1 MSLSFDQNLL
11 ERALSCPPLPGSVLE
26 LTRVAADPENG
37 ASDVAKVLNFD
48 QAMLT
53 KVLVEANSATQA
65 AASAVGTAQDAVM
78 RLGVVRVV
86 AIALSDAVSELL
98 ETPIPAYGLE
108 RGELEL
114 HSQLSS
120 LAAERLIPLTRG
132 QLRGELVTASLLHDI
147 GKLVV
152 GQILSETEL
161 RALRAARKVG
171 RQWHTA
177 EQEILG
183 VDHAEVGRIM
193 LDAWGFPEDIGL
205 AVHYHHSPSLGG
217 GPMAHGVAIADAV
230 AHGIGDR
237 AGFDTVVDC
246 TMALS
251 SASELRLA
259 PASIK
264 RLFDEVEQ
272 IWLERTGH
280 TPGSADCGI

>member
-1 MSLSFDQNLL
+1 MSLSFDRNLL
-11 ERALSCPPLPGSVLE
+11 EQALSWPPLPGSVME
-26 LTRVAADPENG
+26 LTRAAADPENG

-65 AASAVGTAQDAVM
+65 AAHAVGTAQDAVM
-78 RLGVVRVV
+78 RLGVLRVV
-86 AIALSDAVSELL
+86 SLALSDAVSELL
-98 ETPIPAYGLE
+98 ERPIPAYGLE
-108 RGELEL
+108 YCELSL
-114 HSQLSS
+114 HSQLASV
-120 LAAERLIPLTRG
+120 AAERLIPLTPG
-132 QLRGELVTASLLHDI
+132 LLRGELVTASLLHDI

-161 RALRAARKVG
+161 GALRAARNVG
-171 RQWHTA
+171 CQWHTA

-217 GPMAHGVAIADAV
+217 GPMAHGIAIADAV
-230 AHGIGDR
+230 AHGIRDR
-237 AGFDTVVDC
+237 AGVDTVVDC
-246 TMALS
+246 TLALS

-259 PASIK
+259 PESIK
-264 RLFDEVEQ
+264 NLFDDVER

-280 TPGSADCGI
+280 KPESAGCDT